1 MLLLDSTNLSV
12 YEIDNDVVVA
22 HDTPPPCVPFY
33 RFEVT
38 ARSRFC
44 SLLFATQLPAFRV
57 GVETLVFVQLT
68 EGRGWAW
75 ASRIRVAHRGQWP
88 IDDKEIGEEFIF
100 LWPVPMA
107 IHAYL
112 NFKERARRAV
122 GISASSAAFV
132 SAISQHPPSMEFV
145 TQQSIG
151 QAIGAARELRAKDL
165 TVAQR
170 LFVAS
175 LAPHT
180 TSFAARAPEDLW
192 TEKMHAED
200 QRSLNRFLGRAGT
213 VPADDAHSSK
223 STPARRRRRR
233 GCTALF
239 ELPDDV
245 VGRIACVHVS
255 QCMGHT
261 RDMQAAAAQLRL
273 ISQQFRRATDAALQQ
288 LLRTVTSA
296 TSSLLGDHPRE
307 PSAVQAVV
315 NAAGLTLRHALLLKG
330 EWADYVRARWEVE
343 QQYKYFGD
351 NAHPVPA
358 HSARE
363 RQRLLWDVH
372 LS

>member
-12 YEIDNDVVVA
+12 HEIDSDVVVMN
-22 HDTPPPCVPFY
+22 DTPPPCVPFY

-44 SLLFATQLPAFRV
+44 SILFATQLPAFRV
-57 GVETLVFVQLT
+57 GVETLVFVKLT

-88 IDDKEIGEEFIF
+88 INDKEIGEEFIF

-132 SAISQHPPSMEFV
+132 SAISNHPPSMEFV

-151 QAIGAARELRAKDL
+151 QAIGTTRELRAKDL

-192 TEKMHAED
+192 TEELHADD
-200 QRSLNRFLGRAGT
+200 QRHLNRFLGRAGT
-213 VPADDAHSSK
+213 VPADGAHSSK
-223 STPARRRRRR
+223 STPAHHRRRRRR
-233 GCTALF
+233 GCTDLF

-255 QCMGHT
+255 QCMAHA

-296 TSSLLGDHPRE
+296 ASSLLGDQPRE

-330 EWADYVRARWEVE
+330 DWAEYVRARWDVE
-343 QQYKYFGD
+343 QHD
-351 NAHPVPA
+351 DRNAHPVPA

-372 LS
+372 PS